1 MTQHRFSA
9 HYWDDVL
16 TTARESAPIHVW
28 RTYMQRVYQCL
39 VQDWLPAVESGRSL
53 KTDLFEEAVTP
64 HYLLADLGPRSIGI
78 DVSPGVVQA
87 ARKRLASDQRVFSLL
102 VGDVRQL
109 PIKSGTIRH
118 ILSGSSLDH
127 FLDKSDVAA
136 SLAELVRVLCPG
148 GVLVVTFDNPHNPLV
163 RLRNQLP
170 FDWLYRLGLVP
181 YYVGATYGRKEAC
194 QQLKALGLRVTEVT
208 AVAHVP
214 RAPAIWLSVLV
225 ERAGWK
231 LLESV
236 TPRVLD
242 AFEVL
247 KHWPTRYWTG
257 YYFAVKVVKPMKPCP
272 K

>member
-102 VGDVRQL
+102 VGVVRQL

-127 FLDKSDVAA
+127 FWISRMLLQVWQNWSECYVPAA
-136 SLAELVRVLCPG
+136 S
-148 GVLVVTFDNPHNPLV
+148 
-163 RLRNQLP
+163 
-170 FDWLYRLGLVP
+170 
-181 YYVGATYGRKEAC
+181 
-194 QQLKALGLRVTEVT
+194 
-208 AVAHVP
+208 
-214 RAPAIWLSVLV
+214 
-225 ERAGWK
+225 
-231 LLESV
+231 
-236 TPRVLD
+236 
-242 AFEVL
+242 
-247 KHWPTRYWTG
+247 
-257 YYFAVKVVKPMKPCP
+257 
-272 K
+272 